1 MGRTPA
7 AIPDR
12 LSMMTELPDLDDFH
26 DDAIRLAVLLLGLRG
41 EPTEGEVLL
50 TAQALRAQ
58 WQRGW
63 VAHAQWCPASAPMR
77 QKGQVEVGRISGP
90 S

>member
-26 DDAIRLAVLLLGLRG
+26 DDAIRLAVLLLGRRG
-41 EPTEGEVLL
+41 EPAEAEILL
-50 TAQALRAQ
+50 VEQALRGQ
-58 WQRGW
+58 WHNGW
-63 VAHAQWCPASAPMR
+63 VAHAQSIPRRRA
-77 QKGQVEVGRISGP
+77 KTP
-90 S
+90 SLQ

>member
-50 TAQALRAQ
+50 IAQALRAQ
-58 WQRGW
+58 WQRGL
-63 VAHAQWCPASAPMR
+63 
-77 QKGQVEVGRISGP
+77 GRARAVVSGIGAYEIEGTG
-90 S
+90 

>member
-26 DDAIRLAVLLLGLRG
+26 DDAIRLAVLLLWPTRRADGGGSPADRAGVAGPVAKGLGRARAVVSG
-41 EPTEGEVLL
+41 IGAYEIEG
-50 TAQALRAQ
+50 T
-58 WQRGW
+58 G
-63 VAHAQWCPASAPMR
+63 
-77 QKGQVEVGRISGP
+77 
-90 S
+90 

>member
-50 TAQALRAQ
+50 IAQALR
-58 WQRGW
+58 
-63 VAHAQWCPASAPMR
+63 PSD
-77 QKGQVEVGRISGP
+77 KGAGSRTRSGVRHRRL
-90 S
+90 